1 MVYGTFRDFSE
12 HDPYIY
18 AYTRELDGVRWLIVL
33 NHCDNDNVYELP
45 QELASVDRHL
55 LLGNYTDVKEE
66 GSALHMRPHEARIY
80 ALQ

>member
-1 MVYGTFRDFSE
+1 MYGTFRDLSE
-12 HDPYIY
+12 NEPYIY

-33 NHCDNDNVYELP
+33 NHCDSDNVYTLP
-45 QELASVDRHL
+45 EEISSASRRL

-66 GSALHMRPHEARIY
+66 GTTLHMRPHEARIY